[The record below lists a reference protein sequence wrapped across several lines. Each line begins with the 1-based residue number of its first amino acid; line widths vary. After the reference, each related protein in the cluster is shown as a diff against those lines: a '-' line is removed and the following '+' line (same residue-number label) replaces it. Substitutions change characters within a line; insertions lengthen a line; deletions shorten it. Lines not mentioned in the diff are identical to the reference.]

1 MRYLNLIES
10 KLAILSLLFAATMW
24 GIIWYPMR
32 LFEQAGMSVVWVTL
46 IMYLTAGIASLPIF
60 IKNRYRWEH
69 IPADLLWL
77 ALAAGMTNLAF
88 LVALNE
94 GQVMRVMLLFY
105 LSPLWSVILGRWWLG
120 ERLSLAAIMMFVLAM
135 GGTVLMLWRPEVG
148 LPWPHGLAD
157 WLALFA
163 SLCFAVNNVLSRKL
177 ASVPMALKTTIVLWG
192 VVAVSIIVLLLQQ
205 ASLPAVGLSVWLS
218 AVLVG
223 GGIIIAMTM
232 TVLYGLARMPV
243 YLAAVIML
251 FELIVA
257 AISSALLT
265 TEMMTIQEWLGG
277 AFIFIAAF
285 GIARVEKTN
294 HSS

>member
-1 MRYLNLIES
+1 MNVIKPIEF
-10 KLAILSLLFAATMW
+10 KFAILSLLFAATMW

-32 LFEQAGMSVVWVTL
+32 LFEQAGMSVIWVTL
-46 IMYLTAGIASLPIF
+46 IMYLTAGLASLPIF
-60 IKNRYRWEH
+60 IRQRYHWKQ

-120 ERLSLAAIMMFVLAM
+120 EKLSISAIIMFVLAM
-135 GGTVLMLWRPEVG
+135 GGTVLMLWRPDVG
-148 LPWPHGLAD
+148 FPWPHGLAD

-163 SLCFAVNNVLSRKL
+163 SICFAINNVLSRKL
-177 ASVPMALKTTIVLWG
+177 AAVPMVLKTTIVLWG
-192 VVAVSIIVLLLQQ
+192 VVAVSILVLLLQQ
-205 ASLPAVGLSVWLS
+205 ASIPAVDISVWLS

-223 GGIIIAMTM
+223 GGIIIAMTIA
-232 TVLYGLARMPV
+232 VLYGLARMPV

-265 TEMMTIQEWLGG
+265 MEVMTLQEWLGG
-277 AFIFIAAF
+277 ALIFAAAF
-285 GIARVEKTN
+285 GIAQVEKTN
-294 HSS
+294 R

>member
-1 MRYLNLIES
+1 MNTINPIES

-60 IKNRYRWEH
+60 IKNRYRWKH

-120 ERLSLAAIMMFVLAM
+120 EKLSLAAIIMFVLAM

-148 LPWPHGLAD
+148 FPWPHGLAD

-177 ASVPMALKTTIVLWG
+177 AAVPMALKTTIILWG
-192 VVAVSIIVLLLQQ
+192 VVAVSIVVLLLQQ
-205 ASLPAVGLSVWLS
+205 ASLPSVGLSVWLS

-265 TEMMTIQEWLGG
+265 TEMMTVQEWL
-277 AFIFIAAF
+277 
-285 GIARVEKTN
+285 R
-294 HSS
+294 

>member
-1 MRYLNLIES
+1 MSTLKPIES

-46 IMYLTAGIASLPIF
+46 IMYLTAGLASLPVF
-60 IKNRYRWEH
+60 IRQRYRWKH

-120 ERLSLAAIMMFVLAM
+120 EKLSLAAIIMFVLAM
-135 GGTVLMLWRPEVG
+135 GGTVLMLWRPEIG

-163 SLCFAVNNVLSRKL
+163 SMCFAVNNVLSRKL
-177 ASVPMALKTTIVLWG
+177 ATVPMALKTTVVLWG

-205 ASLPAVGLSVWLS
+205 ASLPDVSVSVWLS
-218 AVLVG
+218 AILIG
-223 GGIIIAMTM
+223 GGIIIAMTI

-257 AISSALLT
+257 AISSAMLT
-265 TEMMTIQEWLGG
+265 NEMMTIQEWLGG
-277 AFIFIAAF
+277 AFIFVAAF
-285 GIARVEKTN
+285 GIAQVEKTN
-294 HSS
+294 R

>member
-1 MRYLNLIES
+1 MNVIKPIEF
-10 KLAILSLLFAATMW
+10 KFAILSLLFAATMW

-32 LFEQAGMSVVWVTL
+32 LFEQAGMSVIWVTL
-46 IMYLTAGIASLPIF
+46 IMYLTAGLASLPIF
-60 IKNRYRWEH
+60 IRQRYHWKQ

-105 LSPLWSVILGRWWLG
+105 LSPLWSVILGRWWLR
-120 ERLSLAAIMMFVLAM
+120 EKLSISAIIMFVLAM
-135 GGTVLMLWRPEVG
+135 GGTVLMLWRPDVG
-148 LPWPHGLAD
+148 FPWPHGLAD

-163 SLCFAVNNVLSRKL
+163 SICFAINNVLSRKL
-177 ASVPMALKTTIVLWG
+177 AAVPMVLKTTIVLWG
-192 VVAVSIIVLLLQQ
+192 VVAVSIVVLLLQQ
-205 ASLPAVGLSVWLS
+205 ASIPAVDISVWLS

-223 GGIIIAMTM
+223 GGIIIAMTIA
-232 TVLYGLARMPV
+232 VLYGLARMPV

-265 TEMMTIQEWLGG
+265 MEVMTLQEWLGG
-277 AFIFIAAF
+277 ALIFAAAF
-285 GIARVEKTN
+285 GIAQVEKTN
-294 HSS
+294 R

>member
-1 MRYLNLIES
+1 MNFVNPIES

-24 GIIWYPMR
+24 GLIWYPMR

-60 IKNRYRWEH
+60 IKNRYRWKH

-120 ERLSLAAIMMFVLAM
+120 EKLSLAAIVMFVLAM

-148 LPWPHGLAD
+148 FPWPHGLAD

-177 ASVPMALKTTIVLWG
+177 AAVPMALKTTIILWG
-192 VVAVSIIVLLLQQ
+192 VVAVSIVVLLLQQ
-205 ASLPAVGLSVWLS
+205 ASLPSVGLSV
-218 AVLVG
+218 
-223 GGIIIAMTM
+223 
-232 TVLYGLARMPV
+232 
-243 YLAAVIML
+243 
-251 FELIVA
+251 
-257 AISSALLT
+257 SSP
-265 TEMMTIQEWLGG
+265 
-277 AFIFIAAF
+277 
-285 GIARVEKTN
+285 
-294 HSS
+294 

>member
-1 MRYLNLIES
+1 MNSVNPVES

-32 LFEQAGMSVVWVTL
+32 LFEQAGMSVVWVTM

-60 IKNRYRWEH
+60 IKNRYRWKH
-69 IPADLLWL
+69 ISADLLWL

-120 ERLSLAAIMMFVLAM
+120 EKLSLAAIIMFVLAM
-135 GGTVLMLWRPEVG
+135 GGTLLMLWRPEVG

-163 SLCFAVNNVLSRKL
+163 SICFAVNNVLSRKL
-177 ASVPMALKTTIVLWG
+177 AAVPMALKTTIVLWG
-192 VVAVSIIVLLLQQ
+192 VVAVSIVVLLLQQ
-205 ASLPAVGLSVWLS
+205 ASIPSVELTVWLS

-243 YLAAVIML
+243 YLGAVIML
-251 FELIVA
+251 FELVVA

-265 TEMMTIQEWLGG
+265 TEMMTVPEWIGG
-277 AFIFIAAF
+277 AFIFAAAF
-285 GIARVEKTN
+285 GIGQVEKAN
-294 HSS
+294 R

>member
-1 MRYLNLIES
+1 MNTVNHTES
-10 KLAILSLLFAATMW
+10 KLAILSLIFAATMW
-24 GIIWYPMR
+24 GLIWYPMR

-60 IKNRYRWEH
+60 ISQRFHWKQ
-69 IPADLLWL
+69 IPLDLLWL

-120 ERLSLAAIMMFVLAM
+120 EKLSWIAIVMFVLAM
-135 GGTVLMLWRPEVG
+135 GGTILMLWRPEAG

-163 SLCFAVNNVLSRKL
+163 SVCFAINNVLSRKL
-177 ASVPMALKTTIVLWG
+177 AAVPMVLKTTIILWG
-192 VVAVSIIVLLLQQ
+192 VVGVSIVVLFLQQ
-205 ASLPAVGLSVWLS
+205 ASMPDVDITVCLS
-218 AVLVG
+218 AVLVC
-223 GGIIIAMTM
+223 GGIIIAMTV

-243 YLAAVIML
+243 YLGAVIML

-265 TEMMTIQEWLGG
+265 TEMMTVAEWLGG
-277 AFIFIAAF
+277 ALIFAAAF
-285 GIARVEKTN
+285 GIAQIEKN
-294 HSS
+294 KR